1 MMELQDYIDYF
12 EVDMEATEAIDYL
25 IELIHE
31 DIILAKEEE
40 DYEEADRL
48 QNIIENNN
56 LTKNK

>member
-12 EVDMEATEAIDYL
+12 EVDTEATEANDYL

-31 DIILAKEEE
+31 DIILAREEE

>member
-1 MMELQDYIDYF
+1 MMTLEDYIDYY

-31 DIILAKEEE
+31 DIILAREEE

-48 QNIIENNN
+48 QNIIENNLN
-56 LTKNK
+56 TNK

>member
-1 MMELQDYIDYF
+1 MMELEDYIDYY

-31 DIILAKEEE
+31 DIILAREEE

-48 QNIIENNN
+48 QNIIENN
-56 LTKNK
+56 LKTKNN

>member
-1 MMELQDYIDYF
+1 MMELEDYIDYY

-31 DIILAKEEE
+31 DIILAREEE

-48 QNIIENNN
+48 QNIIENNLN
-56 LTKNK
+56 TNK